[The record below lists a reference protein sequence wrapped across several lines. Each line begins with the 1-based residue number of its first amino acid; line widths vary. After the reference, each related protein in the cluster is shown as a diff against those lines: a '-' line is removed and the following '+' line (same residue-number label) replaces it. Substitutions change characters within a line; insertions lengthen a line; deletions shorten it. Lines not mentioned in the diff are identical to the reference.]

1 MFLEVSKR
9 GLLVRG
15 RGEAG
20 TEPVLTRS
28 LTMTAITVSPTST
41 TAAVTR
47 VPTWRS
53 GLATGAVAAV
63 VTTVVAVALRAAG
76 VPLDIAGEEIPVLGF
91 AQMVLLCTVGG
102 IVLARHL
109 KRTTFVATTV
119 VLTVLSVIPGLTAD
133 TGTASKLGLM
143 MTHAIAAAIVI
154 PRLARPLSD

>member
-1 MFLEVSKR
+1 
-9 GLLVRG
+9 
-15 RGEAG
+15 
-20 TEPVLTRS
+20 
-28 LTMTAITVSPTST
+28 MTTITVPTT
-41 TAAVTR
+41 TAAATR

-53 GLATGAVAAV
+53 GLATGAIAASVTAVAA
-63 VTTVVAVALRAAG
+63 AALRAAG

-91 AQMVLLCTVGG
+91 AQMVLLCTVVG

-119 VLTVLSVIPGLTAD
+119 VLTVLSVIPDLTAD